1 MKKLILASAS
11 PRRKQL
17 LKQIG
22 LEFEVLASNIDEKLN
37 PRLKPLHQVE
47 ELSRQ
52 KAEATAQMKEAK
64 NAIIIAADSMVA
76 VADEIMGKPK
86 DVKDAKRMLKKL
98 SGSTHSIVTGFT
110 IMDTATKK
118 KVTKSVETKVWFKK
132 LSPQEISVYIK
143 TGEPMDKAGAYA
155 IQEIGA
161 IFIERIEGD
170 YQGAVGLPLFALV
183 KELKKF
189 GIRVLG

>member
-1 MKKLILASAS
+1 MKRLILASAS

-22 LEFEVLASNIDEKLN
+22 LVFEILPSNIEEKLN

-47 ELSRQ
+47 ALSLQ
-52 KAEATAQMKEAK
+52 KAQATALMKEAK
-64 NAIIIAADSMVA
+64 GAIILAADSMVA

-86 DVKDAKRMLKKL
+86 DEKDARRMLRKL
-98 SGSTHSIVTGFT
+98 SGTTHAIVTGFT
-110 IMDTATKK
+110 LVDTITGK

-132 LSPQEISVYIK
+132 LSSQDISAYIK
-143 TGEPMDKAGAYA
+143 TKEPFDKAGAYA
-155 IQEIGA
+155 IQEVGS
-161 IFIERIEGD
+161 IFVEKIEGD
-170 YQGAVGLPLFALV
+170 YQGAVGLPLFALA

-189 GIRVLG
+189 GIKVL